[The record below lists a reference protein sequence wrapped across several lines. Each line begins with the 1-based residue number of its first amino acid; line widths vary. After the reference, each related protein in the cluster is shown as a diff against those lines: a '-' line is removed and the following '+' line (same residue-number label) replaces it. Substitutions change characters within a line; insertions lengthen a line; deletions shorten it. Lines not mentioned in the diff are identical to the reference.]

1 MINIL
6 EYIVYKLSRSNKPKQ
21 CSLLFVPTFIDIFLV
36 IFFSS
41 SGLMAE
47 YTCAEKNCWANRKF
61 GQFQPGQ
68 KASIVLIVKILKSV
82 GEEACA
88 WQLVFAAARVF
99 CSPLIMAGIEVEL
112 RSKCYICPFRYFKKL
127 LTNFFLKNIGYI
139 RKDNICKHFA
149 KIFVSQLLL
158 GTSGQGEGAGLLA
171 FSSHT
176 RN

>member
-6 EYIVYKLSRSNKPKQ
+6 EYIVCKLSRSNKPKQ
-21 CSLLFVPTFIDIFLV
+21 CSFLFVPTFIDIFLV

-47 YTCAEKNCWANRKF
+47 YTGAEKNCWANRKF

-88 WQLVFAAARVF
+88 WQLVFAATRVF
-99 CSPLIMAGIEVEL
+99 CSHLIMAGI
-112 RSKCYICPFRYFKKL
+112 
-127 LTNFFLKNIGYI
+127 
-139 RKDNICKHFA
+139 
-149 KIFVSQLLL
+149 
-158 GTSGQGEGAGLLA
+158 
-171 FSSHT
+171 
-176 RN
+176 